1 MELQRE
7 EIIELLQENPSMK
20 PYLEEAIAK
29 SYKQAI
35 ALVVQETPLSKQDLP
50 KECPYTLEQII
61 DPQFP

>member
-1 MELQRE
+1 MLCLVLSSELAIRGT
-7 EIIELLQENPSMK
+7 
-20 PYLEEAIAK
+20 AIAK

-61 DPQFP
+61 DPQFPFDPIEE